1 MTSTSALSIPRVGLL
16 AQVRNR
22 RGLVAAVDA
31 FDTGSVGAGI
41 LHAVRIEY
49 TDHNGP
55 AAETLLWERET
66 GCQIIEPKRLP
77 DVDTLPPM
85 AHREFDAV
93 VRAARWSALQ
103 PMVATDGRVL
113 NVNGS
118 IAAPMFGA
126 VQAEDFQLEPLLR
139 ALQMPRVSLLIAD
152 DVGLGKTVE
161 AGLILTELLL
171 RRRIRRVLVLCPA
184 SLKTQWQQEM
194 DDKFSLHM
202 EVIDRA
208 ETHALKRRLGMDANP
223 WRMNQRIVASYHY
236 LRQPDVLEQFLATCR
251 SQDGAP
257 TSAQLPWDL
266 LVVDEAHN
274 LMPSNFGRDSDLTEM
289 LRQITPY
296 FEHRLFLTATPH
308 NGHTRCFSGLLE
320 LLDPVRF
327 TQTPE
332 FTTDEKARVEDVLV
346 RRLKREINAMDDA
359 AGLPARFSE
368 RFLQPVTLRLANGET
383 ALSAAFDKFR
393 RAVRRLTADRSRGD
407 QLAGSFAVEIL
418 NKRLLSCPYT
428 FAESWWRFATGFK
441 DPEQLNSDAD
451 VRAAR
456 RASEE
461 DLDDDQERE
470 GRVAHA
476 AVTVGSWMR
485 PLRERLEQEVAALD
499 AAVRALGLIQVN
511 DGVHYPHD
519 DTRFEALVGLIR
531 EHLRA
536 GNKWREDER
545 LIVFTEYKTTLDYL
559 EKRLA
564 AEFGGGEWLTVLYGG
579 LDPADRTRVKATF
592 NDPLSSVRVMLAT
605 DTASEGLNLQ
615 ETARYLVHYEIPWN
629 PSRLEQRNGR
639 LDRHGQARDVTIF
652 HFTSDDDADLKFLK
666 FVVEK
671 VQEIRDDLGS
681 MGEVFDAAVER
692 RFLQQEDADGV
703 QHQLGAAIDERR
715 GQTQIPRRVAN
726 SATMRAGAEAAVDA
740 RRQADVV
747 PASLAQTLGTA
758 MRGVDGQEVLDGPDG
773 ARRYRLRASPGA
785 WTAVIDDSLRMQD
798 AVGAL
803 PALVFDPEAF
813 VENLGGHPVFRPR
826 KDARLMHL
834 GHPLMRQ
841 VVYTLGRARFPSA
854 GAERSGW
861 TRWAVRRGQV
871 PSGAS
876 ALVLLTV
883 EELGVNSLREPAHHC
898 VRTLRLPVV
907 GGKLQAPLAHVPP
920 ADDVDTR
927 IGQVTELDIA
937 MARRIWESIEF
948 DVQTFQDRHGKQLGG
963 WIRAAMVE
971 LHKTAKA
978 DAAEA
983 FKARIREVERAL
995 SETSLDKI
1003 RRELEKLIKEQE
1015 KLRPRQTLFAEDE
1028 ADRQRRLSDLA
1039 DRQVILQEELERR
1052 QKRFHE
1058 LLALLKR
1065 EQSRVLTKLL
1075 PQRFELAGEARAFPV
1090 SVEIRLPSER
1100 GA

>member
-1 MTSTSALSIPRVGLL
+1 MTSTVVSSIPRVGLL

-22 RGLVAAVDA
+22 RGLIAAVDA
-31 FDTGSVGAGI
+31 FDTAMVGGGI
-41 LHAVRIEY
+41 LHAVRVEY

-55 AAETLLWERET
+55 AAETLLWEREQ
-66 GCQIIEPKRLP
+66 GCQVIEPKRLP
-77 DVDTLPPM
+77 EVESSAPM

-103 PMVATDGRVL
+103 PLVAPDGRAL
-113 NVNGS
+113 DVNGT

-184 SLKTQWQQEM
+184 SLKYQWQQEM
-194 DDKFSLHM
+194 DEKFSLQM
-202 EVIDRA
+202 EVIDRS
-208 ETHALKRRLGMDANP
+208 ETHALKRRLGLDANP
-223 WRMNQRIVASYHY
+223 WRMNQRIVSSYHY

-251 SQDGAP
+251 APDGAVA
-257 TSAQLPWDL
+257 TAQLPWDL
-266 LVVDEAHN
+266 LIVDEAHN

-332 FTTDEKARVEDVLV
+332 FTADEKARIEDVLV
-346 RRLKREINAMDDA
+346 RRLKREINAMDRA
-359 AGLPARFSE
+359 AGLPARFCE
-368 RFLQPVTLRLANGET
+368 RSLFPVALRLSDGEK
-383 ALSAAFDKFR
+383 ALSAAFDTFR
-393 RAVRRLTADRSRGD
+393 RAVRKITADRSRGD

-428 FAESWWRFATGFK
+428 FAESWWRFATGFQ
-441 DPEQLNSDAD
+441 DAEQTNSDAD
-451 VRAAR
+451 VLAAR
-456 RASEE
+456 RASDE
-461 DLDDDQERE
+461 DVDDDQERE
-470 GRVAHA
+470 GRAAHA
-476 AVTVGSWMR
+476 ANTVGSWLR
-485 PLRERLEQEVAALD
+485 PLRDRLANEVAALD
-499 AAVRALGLIQVN
+499 RAVRGLGLVQVGE
-511 DGVHYPHD
+511 GVRDPTT
-519 DTRFEALVGLIR
+519 DTRLEALLALIR
-531 EHLRA
+531 DRLRE
-536 GNKWREDER
+536 GNRWRDDER

-559 EKRLA
+559 QRRLSTA
-564 AEFGGGEWLTVLYGG
+564 FGGGEWLTVLYGG
-579 LDPADRTRVKATF
+579 LDPAERGRVKATF
-592 NDPLSSVRVMLAT
+592 NDPQSAVRVMLAT

-615 ETARYLVHYEIPWN
+615 ETARYLFHYEIPWN

-692 RFLQQEDADGV
+692 RFLQQDDLEGV
-703 QHQLGAAIDERR
+703 QADLSNAIAERR
-715 GQTQIPRRVAN
+715 GQTHIPCRPASRP
-726 SATMRAGAEAAVDA
+726 TMQVGAQAAVDA
-740 RRQADVV
+740 RRQADVM
-747 PASLAQTLGTA
+747 PNSLAQTLATA
-758 MRGVDGQEVLDGPDG
+758 MRGADGQEALDGPDG
-773 ARRYRLRASPGA
+773 ARRYRLRSTPGPWA
-785 WTAVIDDSLRMQD
+785 AVVDDSLRMHE
-798 AVGAL
+798 AGGAL

-826 KDARLMHL
+826 KDTRLMHL

-854 GAERSGW
+854 GGERTGW
-861 TRWAVRRGQV
+861 TRWTVRRGQV
-871 PSGAS
+871 PAGAS
-876 ALVLLTV
+876 ALVLLTL
-883 EELGVNSLREPAHHC
+883 EELGVNALREPAHHC
-898 VRTLRLPVV
+898 VRTLWLPVV
-907 GGKLQAPLAHVPP
+907 AGRLQAPLPHVPP
-920 ADDVDTR
+920 AADVDAR
-927 IGQVTELDIA
+927 PGVVSELEIA
-937 MARRIWESIEF
+937 TARRVWESVEY
-948 DVQTFQDRHGKQLGG
+948 DLQKLQDRHAAQLGA
-963 WIRAAMVE
+963 WIRTAMAE
-971 LHKTAKA
+971 LLKTAKS

-983 FKARIREVERAL
+983 FKARVREVERAMT
-995 SETSLDKI
+995 ETSLDRI
-1003 RRELEKLIKEQE
+1003 RRELEKLIREQE

-1028 ADRQRRLSDLA
+1028 AERQRRLSDLA

-1052 QKRFHE
+1052 QKRFRE
-1058 LLALLKR
+1058 LLVLLKR
-1065 EQSRVLTKLL
+1065 EQERVLTRLL
-1075 PQRFELAGEARAFPV
+1075 PQRFQLAGDARAFPV
-1090 SVEIRLPSER
+1090 AVEIRLPSEK